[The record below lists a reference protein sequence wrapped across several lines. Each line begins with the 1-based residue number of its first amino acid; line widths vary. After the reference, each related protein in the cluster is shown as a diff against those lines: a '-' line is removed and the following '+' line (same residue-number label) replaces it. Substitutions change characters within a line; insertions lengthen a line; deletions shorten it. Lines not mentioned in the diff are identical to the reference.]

1 MHAGTELALGETGG
15 DRRIMQQAE
24 RGDRFVELAFEEIR
38 LKSEIEREAAMQIA
52 SQPPDAVEVIEH
64 GVAKARHVRP
74 EIGGSKRR
82 ARKQLGIIR
91 RKLEADVEGLLD
103 V

>member
-1 MHAGTELALGETGG
+1 MHTGTELALGERRG
-15 DRRIMQQAE
+15 DRRIMQQAK
-24 RGDRFVELAFEEIR
+24 RGVGSVEPAFEEIR

-74 EIGGSKRR
+74 EIGGPKRR
-82 ARKQLGIIR
+82 ARKQLGIVR
-91 RKLEADVEGLLD
+91 RKLEADVE
-103 V
+103 